1 MKRHL
6 YADYA
11 AGTPLDPQVLK
22 AMQPHLTDRFA
33 NPSSPHSLGHAQ
45 HMALEDA
52 RKQIAKVLGAKP
64 AEIIFTGGSTEAIN
78 LAMQGVLQAFPHARA
93 VVSAIDHEAVW
104 AVAGGME
111 ARGWQAGTITV
122 GESGV
127 LDPAQ
132 VAAAINDLTVLV
144 CLQYANNE
152 IGTIQPIAKVAA
164 VIARIRADRKLR
176 GVTYPLYFFCDAAQA
191 GLLSLAVARLGV
203 DLLSMGG
210 SKIYGP
216 AGSGFLYVRTGTQLQ
231 PVLYGGGQE
240 NGLRP
245 GTEHVAAAVG
255 LAKAL
260 ELVQADR
267 VSESKRLAG
276 LRDWLW
282 HDLTTHIDGLLLN
295 GTMSSRLPGN
305 LNLVVTGV
313 AGETLVSHLDAA
325 GIAVATGSACTAAS
339 EAPSHVLLAIGRSR
353 QQAESS
359 LRITFGRGTTKADL
373 QSLSRGLQ
381 KVVPRVR
388 QL

>member
-1 MKRHL
+1 MKHHL

-11 AGTPLDPQVLK
+11 AATPLDPRVLQ
-22 AMQPHLTDRFA
+22 AMQPYLADRFA
-33 NPSSPHSLGHAQ
+33 NPSSLHSPGRAQ
-45 HMALEDA
+45 HAVLEDA
-52 RKQIAKVLGAKP
+52 RKRIAGVLGAKP
-64 AEIIFTGGSTEAIN
+64 AEIIVTSGSTEAIN
-78 LAMQGVLQAFPHARA
+78 LAIQGVLQAFPHART
-93 VVSAIDHEAVW
+93 VVSAIEHEAVW
-104 AVAGGME
+104 AVASGME
-111 ARGWQAGTITV
+111 ARGWQTGIVTV

-144 CLQYANNE
+144 CLHYANNE
-152 IGTIQPIAKVAA
+152 IGTIQPITKVAA
-164 VIARIRADRKLR
+164 EIARVRADRKQR

-203 DLLSMGG
+203 DLLSIGG

-216 AGSGFLYVRTGTQLQ
+216 AGSGLLYVRTGTQLQ

-245 GTEHVAAAVG
+245 GTENVAAAVG
-255 LAKAL
+255 LATAL

-267 VSESKRLAG
+267 VSESKRQAP

-282 HDLTTHIDGLLLN
+282 RELTTHIDGLLLN
-295 GTMSSRLPGN
+295 GTMNPRLPGN
-305 LNLVVTGV
+305 LNLVVTGA

-339 EAPSHVLLAIGRSR
+339 EEPSHVLLAIGRSQ

-359 LRITFGRGTTKADL
+359 LRITFGRGTTKTDL